1 MAENSIVRSFENFFQ
16 GWLNRRE
23 QYHQELIQA
32 ITIHNTS
39 SQESEIRNKE
49 LIIKILNHYSEYYT
63 AKTRITQ
70 EDVFLLFCPPWLSSF
85 EHSYLWLTGFRPLL
99 AFRLIATYDLELSE
113 DQSQRINSLREE
125 IKREIFKLQILFC
138 LLQAPTLVVALAED
152 MGHIQNGVT
161 VHLDSTMDIFKTSME
176 ALVQCADYLRGKTL
190 VKILEILSSS
200 QTVKFLATFI
210 QYQLSIRRYGQR
222 RHGEHQRPNVIQQEN
237 PT

>member
-1 MAENSIVRSFENFFQ
+1 MAENNIVRSFENFFQ

-32 ITIHNTS
+32 ITIHGTS
-39 SQESEIRNKE
+39 SEESEIRNRE
-49 LIIKILNHYSEYYT
+49 LIIRVLNHYGEYYT
-63 AKTRITQ
+63 AKTRITR

-99 AFRLIATYDLELSE
+99 AFRLISTYDLELSE
-113 DQSQRINSLREE
+113 DQSQRINSLQEE
-125 IKREIFKLQILFC
+125 IRREMQQLTDIL
-138 LLQAPTLVVALAED
+138 VALAED
-152 MGHIQNGVT
+152 IGHVQNGIT

-176 ALVQCADYLRGKTL
+176 ALVQCADYLRRRTL

-200 QTVKFLATFI
+200 QAVKFLATVI

-222 RHGEHQRPNVIQQEN
+222 RYGEQQRPNVDQQDN
-237 PT
+237 SA

>member
-99 AFRLIATYDLELSE
+99 AFRLISTYDLELSE
-113 DQSQRINSLREE
+113 DQSQRINSLQEE
-125 IKREIFKLQILFC
+125 IKREMQQLTDIL
-138 LLQAPTLVVALAED
+138 VALAED
-152 MGHIQNGVT
+152 IGHVQNGIT

-176 ALVQCADYLRGKTL
+176 TLVQCADYLRRRTL

-200 QTVKFLATFI
+200 QAVKFLATVI

-222 RHGEHQRPNVIQQEN
+222 RYGEQQRPNVIQQDN
-237 PT
+237 SA

>member
-1 MAENSIVRSFENFFQ
+1 MAENNIVRSFQNFFQ
-16 GWLNRRE
+16 EWLNQRE

-32 ITIHNTS
+32 ITIHGTS

-49 LIIKILNHYSEYYT
+49 LIIRVLNHYGEYYT
-63 AKTRITQ
+63 AKARITR

-99 AFRLIATYDLELSE
+99 AFRLLSTYDLELSE
-113 DQSQRINSLREE
+113 DQSQRINSLQEE
-125 IKREIFKLQILFC
+125 INREVQQLTDICARVQRKI
-138 LLQAPTLVVALAED
+138 APTLVVALVED
-152 MGHIQNGVT
+152 IGHVQNGMT

-176 ALVQCADYLRGKTL
+176 ALVQCADYLRRRTL

-200 QTVKFLATFI
+200 QAVKFLATVI

-222 RHGEHQRPNVIQQEN
+222 RYGEQQRPNVV
-237 PT
+237 